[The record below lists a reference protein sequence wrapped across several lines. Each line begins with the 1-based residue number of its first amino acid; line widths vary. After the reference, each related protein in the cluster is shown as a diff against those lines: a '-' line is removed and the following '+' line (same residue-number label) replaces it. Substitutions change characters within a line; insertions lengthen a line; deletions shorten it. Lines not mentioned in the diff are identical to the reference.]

1 MDVVLEHLDRL
12 NLRSEKAPVL
22 PYSERSECSERS
34 ERYAP
39 TLDALRRALSTDYVV
54 WLLDLR
60 QLNADAAREGLAYL
74 EEATLER
81 LRRYHHPERFV
92 ESLGARLLATLAARL
107 THTALCEDPPYGP
120 VLLDSEAPTGQPRL
134 RYLSVSHTHQVAAI
148 AIAPLAGERVGLDI
162 EWERPRERASD
173 ILEHILPEAVVERI
187 RTHVP
192 HDSPG
197 FQTLFYRAWCESE
210 ALIKLNRGAST
221 FTLVASL
228 PNAFSSSSV
237 SASAPSTTIATALSA
252 GSLSASRPW
261 DAVRLD
267 DQRHVPVVFRHP
279 ALGLAM
285 ALLGEGASLEPLT
298 LTTWDVAG
306 LLARLRETTHEN
318 G

>member
-12 NLRSEKAPVL
+12 NLRSPAGPVL
-22 PYSERSECSERS
+22 PSSERSERS

-74 EEATLER
+74 EEPTLER

-107 THTALCEDPPYGP
+107 THTTLREDPPYGP
-120 VLLDSEAPTGQPRL
+120 VLVDPDTSTKPTRL
-134 RYLSVSHTHQVAAI
+134 RYLSVSHTHQVAAL
-148 AIAPLAGERVGLDI
+148 AIAPLAGERVGMDI

-173 ILEHILPEAVVERI
+173 ILEHILPEAVVKSV

-197 FQTLFYRAWCESE
+197 FQALFYRAWCESE

-221 FTLVASL
+221 FTLDA
-228 PNAFSSSSV
+228 AQ
-237 SASAPSTTIATALSA
+237 SASRRATAMSS
-252 GSLSASRPW
+252 GYPVASRPW
-261 DAVRLD
+261 DAVRQA
-267 DQRHVPVVFRHP
+267 DQQPLPVVFTHP
-279 ALGLAM
+279 APGLAM
-285 ALLGEGASLEPLT
+285 ALVGEGFSLEPLT
-298 LTTWDVAG
+298 LTTWDVVG
-306 LLARLRETTHEN
+306 LLARLRETPHEN

>member
-1 MDVVLEHLDRL
+1 MDVVLEHLDCL
-12 NLRSEKAPVL
+12 NRRSPAGPVL
-22 PYSERSECSERS
+22 PSSECSERC
-34 ERYAP
+34 ERTAP
-39 TLDALRRALSTDYVV
+39 TLEALRRALSTNYVV
-54 WLLDLR
+54 WLLDLQ
-60 QLNADAAREGLAYL
+60 QLNAEAAHEGLAYL

-81 LRRYHHPERFV
+81 LRRYRHPERFA
-92 ESLGARLLATLAARL
+92 ESLGARLLAVLAARL

-148 AIAPLAGERVGLDI
+148 AIAPLAGKRVGLDI

-173 ILEHILPEAVVERI
+173 ILEHILPEAVLERI

-192 HDSPG
+192 HDSPD
-197 FQTLFYRAWCESE
+197 FQALFYRAWCESE
-210 ALIKLNRGAST
+210 ALIKLNRGASA

-267 DQRHVPVVFRHP
+267 DQRLVPVVFTHP
-279 ALGLAM
+279 APRLAM

-298 LTTWDVAG
+298 LTTWNVAG
-306 LLARLRETTHEN
+306 LLARLRETTH
-318 G
+318 